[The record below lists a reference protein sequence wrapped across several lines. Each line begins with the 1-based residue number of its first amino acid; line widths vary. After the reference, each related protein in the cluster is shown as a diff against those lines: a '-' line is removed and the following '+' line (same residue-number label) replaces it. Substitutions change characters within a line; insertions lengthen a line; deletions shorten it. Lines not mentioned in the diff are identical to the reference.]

1 MRKMQVH
8 SQQKSGQNGLYF
20 GWIFANEPVDSGQA
34 SVWRTGP
41 EARTKKIRFGVVCR
55 TSYFFDHFLCDA
67 SSRFWTHFRKESGS
81 RLEELTPGAG
91 PNSRERRE
99 GKAGTGEADTGG
111 HRAGGQ
117 RTPAGGGPAP
127 RGWPKKTAQAKPS
140 RGGGDLGPAPGK
152 SRDPPCGARRTKG
165 PTASFAGGPFDRVT
179 SPCEGTRHGAGRLS
193 FTGPRLECDNA
204 GRCPVL

>member
-117 RTPAGGGPAP
+117 RTPAGGGPPPPPAGMAQKNRAGEAEQGGRGPWP
-127 RGWPKKTAQAKPS
+127 RPRQEP
-140 RGGGDLGPAPGK
+140 GPAL
-152 SRDPPCGARRTKG
+152 RG
-165 PTASFAGGPFDRVT
+165 PAD
-179 SPCEGTRHGAGRLS
+179 
-193 FTGPRLECDNA
+193 
-204 GRCPVL
+204 